1 MRPGSST
8 RKRARS
14 SRSCQRARSRRS
26 YQDVFGHTIVE
37 LAEKNPK
44 IVGITPAMPSG
55 SSLNIM
61 MKAMPDRAFDVGI
74 AEQHAVTFS
83 AGMATQGLVPFCNIY
98 SSFMQRA
105 YDQVVHDVALQK
117 LHVIF
122 CLDRGGLAGA
132 DGPTHH
138 GAFDIAYFRCIPN
151 MIVSAPMNEEEL
163 RNLMYTA
170 QLRDCGPFSI
180 RYPRGEGVMTEW
192 KTPFKEIIIGTG
204 RKVRTGND
212 IAVLTIGH
220 IGNIAAKGIETL
232 QAEGYSIAHYDM
244 RFAKPIDEMLLHEVF
259 GKFKHV
265 ITVEDGCIQGGMGS
279 AVLEF
284 MADHGYNAQVKRLG
298 IPDKWIEHGSQKE
311 LYAECGFD
319 EVALIAAVKEM
330 LPVKGEK
337 KVSATA

>member
-1 MRPGSST
+1 
-8 RKRARS
+8 
-14 SRSCQRARSRRS
+14 
-26 YQDVFGHTIVE
+26 
-37 LAEKNPK
+37 
-44 IVGITPAMPSG
+44 
-55 SSLNIM
+55 
-61 MKAMPDRAFDVGI
+61 
-74 AEQHAVTFS
+74 
-83 AGMATQGLVPFCNIY
+83 MATQGLIPFCNIY

-105 YDQVVHDVALQK
+105 YDQVIHDVALQK

-138 GAFDIAYFRCIPN
+138 GAFDIAYFHCIPN

-170 QLRDCGPFSI
+170 QLHDNGPFSI

-192 KTPFKEIIIGTG
+192 KTPFKEITIGTG
-204 RKVRTGND
+204 RKVRSGND
-212 IAVLTIGH
+212 IAVLSIGH
-220 IGNIAAKGIETL
+220 IGNIAAKGIDAL
-232 QAEGYSIAHYDM
+232 QAEGYSVAHYDM

-265 ITVEDGCIQGGMGS
+265 VTLEDGCIMGGMGS

-284 MADHGYNAQVKRLG
+284 MADHGYQAQVKRLG
-298 IPDKWIEHGSQKE
+298 IPDHFIEHGTQKE

-319 EVALIAAVKEM
+319 DIALVAAVKEM
-330 LPVKGEK
+330 LPAKGAK
-337 KVSATA
+337 RVGASA